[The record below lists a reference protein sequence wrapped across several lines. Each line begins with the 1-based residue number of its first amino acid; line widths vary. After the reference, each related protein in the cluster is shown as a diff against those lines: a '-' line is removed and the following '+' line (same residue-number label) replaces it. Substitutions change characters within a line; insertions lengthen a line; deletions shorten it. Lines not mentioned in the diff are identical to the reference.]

1 MSNKIKPII
10 DEKFEKI
17 FNLPPNNVSDE
28 IVGELVKDENNIVE
42 GANDIDTD
50 YQYARENL
58 YGLIESGSNALN
70 DLVEIASQSQSPRAF
85 EIVSQLIKTL
95 TDANKDL
102 LEVQNKVKKLKDE
115 TPKGPNNV
123 TNALFIGNTTELQ
136 KLLKEQS
143 KDV

>member
-1 MSNKIKPII
+1 MSKKIKPII
-10 DEKFEKI
+10 EEKFEEI
-17 FNLPPNNVSDE
+17 FNLPPMDDIEGE
-28 IVGELVKDENNIVE
+28 IVEEEKTTVTTAENNDV
-42 GANDIDTD
+42 DTD
-50 YQYARENL
+50 YEYARANL

-70 DLVEIASQSQSPRAF
+70 DLVEVAGQSQSPRAY

-102 LEVQNKVKKLKDE
+102 LEVQSKVKKLKEE
-115 TPKGPNNV
+115 TNKGPSNV

-136 KLLKEQS
+136 KMIKDRK

>member
-1 MSNKIKPII
+1 MSKKIKPII
-10 DEKFEKI
+10 EEKFEEI
-17 FNLPPNNVSDE
+17 FNLPPMDDIEGE
-28 IVGELVKDENNIVE
+28 IVEEEKTPVTTAENNDV
-42 GANDIDTD
+42 DTD
-50 YQYARENL
+50 YEYARANL

-70 DLVEIASQSQSPRAF
+70 DLVEVAGQSQSPRAY

-102 LEVQNKVKKLKDE
+102 LEVQSKVKKLKEE
-115 TPKGPNNV
+115 TNKGPNNV

-136 KLLKEQS
+136 KMIKDRK